1 MIVTKKIPLNKKEEI
16 TFYNYFLESNY
27 CYYIA
32 NDKGVSIEA
41 FADKLITSKNIM
53 VFFYKSYIYIIFTN
67 FLEAT
72 IIFPFE
78 VDYFNWNK
86 LNSTLKTLMI
96 KHNLEKIY
104 ISENNILIENIE
116 VPYIITKKRKI
127 KKYIKKTK
135 SLINKRTFYFKIISF
150 FLFIILLFLIQNKI
164 FNNLNDKELQN
175 FLQQKQEIRN
185 KTRFQEKKIRQYKK
199 MIKELPSKVA
209 KNYKDIV
216 KDKNFFLDLEGYK

>member
-1 MIVTKKIPLNKKEEI
+1 VIINLLMQMVKKKIPLNKKEEI

-164 FNNLNDKELQN
+164 
-175 FLQQKQEIRN
+175 LQQKQEIRN